1 MTPLCSIPSVRLWRI
16 LAGLLLMGLPM
27 AVSAKEI
34 RVEAKLV
41 WGTNDEK
48 SPKKEHVPVDKMT
61 AEKLRKVFK
70 WKNYFVENK
79 VVGTIPSRG
88 SNQFKLSPQCT
99 IEITELE
106 GPKVEV
112 KLVGN
117 GKDVHR
123 MVKDLNKGEWFVYS
137 GDDKNECAWFAIIT
151 LLDEK

>member
-1 MTPLCSIPSVRLWRI
+1 MSSPRFSPVACLRFA
-16 LAGLLLMGLPM
+16 LAGLLLLGLPL
-27 AVSAKEI
+27 AASAKEI

-79 VVGTIPSRG
+79 VEGTIPSRG
-88 SNQFKLSPQCT
+88 SNLFKLSPQCT

-123 MVKDLNKGEWFVYS
+123 MVKELKKGEWFVYS

-151 LLDEK
+151 NLDEK

>member
-1 MTPLCSIPSVRLWRI
+1 MTPFRPSPAALWRRL
-16 LAGLLLMGLPM
+16 LAGLLLLGLPL
-27 AVSAKEI
+27 ALSAKEI

-48 SPKKEHVPVDKMT
+48 SPKKEHVPVDKVT

-79 VVGTIPSRG
+79 VVGTIPNRG
-88 SNQFKLSPQCT
+88 SNQFKLSPHCT

-123 MVKDLNKGEWFVYS
+123 MVKEIKKGEWFVYS
-137 GDDKNECAWFAIIT
+137 GDDRNECAWFAIIT
-151 LLDEK
+151 ELEEK

>member
-1 MTPLCSIPSVRLWRI
+1 MTPPRLLTRSLWYI
-16 LAGLLLMGLPM
+16 LTGLFLVL
-27 AVSAKEI
+27 ASALQAREI
-34 RVEAKLV
+34 KLEAKLI

-48 SPKKEHVPVDKMT
+48 SPKKEHVPVDQAT

-79 VVGTIPSRG
+79 VVGIVPNRG

-117 GKDVHR
+117 GKAVHKA
-123 MVKDLNKGEWFVYS
+123 VKEIKKGEWFVYS
-137 GDDKNECAWFAIIT
+137 GDDKNECAWLAI
-151 LLDEK
+151 

>member
-1 MTPLCSIPSVRLWRI
+1 MRLASHHSRRWPL
-16 LAGLLLMGLPM
+16 LALGVLLLA
-27 AVSAKEI
+27 AVGGYAREI
-34 RVEAKLV
+34 RLEAKLI

-48 SPKKEHVPVDKMT
+48 SPKKEHVPVDKAT

-79 VVGTIPSRG
+79 IVGTVPNRG
-88 SNQFKLSPQCT
+88 SNLFQLSPQCS

-117 GKDVHR
+117 GKAVH
-123 MVKDLNKGEWFVYS
+123 KAIKEIKKGEWFVYS

-151 LLDEK
+151 ELDEK

>member
-1 MTPLCSIPSVRLWRI
+1 MSSFCCIPGARWWRVF
-16 LAGLLLMGLPM
+16 ASLLLVGLPL
-27 AVSAKEI
+27 AVEAKEI

-70 WKNYFVENK
+70 WKNYFVENR

-88 SNQFKLSPQCT
+88 SNLFKLSPQCT

-117 GKDVHR
+117 GKAVHR

-151 LLDEK
+151 QLDEK